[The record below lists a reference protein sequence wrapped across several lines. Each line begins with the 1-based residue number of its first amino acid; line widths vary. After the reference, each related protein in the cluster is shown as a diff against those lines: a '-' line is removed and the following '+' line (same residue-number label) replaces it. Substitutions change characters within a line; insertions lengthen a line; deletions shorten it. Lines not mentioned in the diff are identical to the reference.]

1 MPRLGRD
8 DRRARKLIAAT
19 PYINFGS
26 ANEKS
31 RMTLDSPVPAFSA
44 PYAQDDEVLAERLL
58 AGAAL
63 DAEAEA
69 RIDRRALRLIA
80 AVRTH
85 SFRIGA
91 VEDLLREYSL
101 SSEEGLAL
109 MVLAES
115 LLRVPD
121 DLTADRLIEDKLTS
135 PDWSRHAGDSEALL
149 VSAAAW
155 ALGITARVIGKGKTA
170 EGVAAALAH
179 RIGMGALR
187 AAARRAVQLM
197 GSHFVFGQTI
207 EDALERACSK
217 EGRLN
222 RYSFDMLG
230 EGARTGA
237 DARRYF
243 ESYANAID
251 AIGKSARSRSLPE
264 RPGISVKL
272 SALHPR
278 FEPLSRPRVL
288 AELVPRTAELAR
300 LAKRHDLNFTIDAE
314 EADRLELSLDI
325 VDVLLADPSLAGWN
339 GFGLAVQ
346 AYQKRALAVIG
357 HVAGAARHYD
367 RRLML
372 RLVKGAY
379 WDTEIK
385 RAQER
390 GVPDY
395 PVFSRKA
402 MTDLNYLACA
412 KKLLAMREFIYPQ
425 FATHNALT
433 IATIA
438 ELAGNTGGFEF
449 QRLHGMGEDLFGA
462 LRTELPGIACRIYAP
477 VGVHENLLA
486 YLVRRLLENGANSSF
501 VARLGDPHVP
511 ATELLV
517 RPQAVIGNRTRA
529 RAENL
534 PLPMDIHMPS
544 RKLAA
549 GIEFGDRGAL
559 GALVSATAG
568 AIPDR
573 EAAPVISGTRRE
585 GKARNVV
592 SPIDGV
598 VIGSVREASPGL
610 LAEAMHE
617 ARAGFRPWSHLPA
630 NPRAA
635 CLDRAAQLIEAE
647 APRLLW
653 LLQAEAGKT
662 LDDAIGEWRE
672 AIDFC
677 RYYAHQA
684 RRQFDHPDMLRGPTG
699 EDNRLHLHGRGVF
712 LCISP
717 WNFPL
722 SIFVGQISAALV
734 AGNSVLAKPAEQTP
748 LIAAAAIDI
757 LHRAGV
763 PGAAL
768 HLLPGDGGL
777 GELLVA
783 LPGVAGVAFTG
794 SMETAAKINRA
805 LAAKDGPIPVL
816 IAETGGINTMITD
829 ATALPEQ
836 VCDDVIAST
845 FRSAGQRC
853 SALRLL
859 CVQEDVADRI
869 IAMIAGAAR
878 ELLIGDPREMQVHI
892 GPVIDAG
899 AKAGLEAHISRMR
912 SAAIVHFAG
921 EIPSRAPPNGFYV
934 APHIFEIAA
943 VADLKCEVFGPV
955 LHVVRY
961 KAVELDGLLDSIEAG
976 GFGLTLGVHSRI
988 DATIDRILER
998 RLAGNCYVNRNMIG
1012 AVVGTQPF
1020 GGFNLSGTGPKAG
1033 GPLYLN
1039 RFCLEQTITI
1049 NTAAVGGN
1057 ARLINSTQ

>member
-1 MPRLGRD
+1 
-8 DRRARKLIAAT
+8 
-19 PYINFGS
+19 
-26 ANEKS
+26 
-31 RMTLDSPVPAFSA
+31 MTEDTAVPVFSA
-44 PYAQDDEVLAERLL
+44 PYAEKDERLAAEL
-58 AGAAL
+58 LTDAAL

-69 RIDRRALRLIA
+69 RIDGQASRLIA
-80 AVRTH
+80 AVRKQSH
-85 SFRIGA
+85 RIGG
-91 VEDLLREYSL
+91 VDDLLREYSL

-109 MVLAES
+109 LVLAES

-121 DLTADRLIEDKLTS
+121 DLTADRLIEDRLASAQWDHHPK
-135 PDWSRHAGDSEALL
+135 DSEALL

-170 EGVAAALAH
+170 EGVVAALAH

-207 EDALERACSK
+207 EDALERAGTK
-217 EGRLN
+217 DGRPY

-230 EGARTGA
+230 EGARTEA
-237 DARRYF
+237 DARCYF

-251 AIGKSARSRSLPE
+251 AIGKSAGPCSLPD

-278 FEPLSRPRVL
+278 FEPLSRSRVLSELSPRV
-288 AELVPRTAELAR
+288 TELAR
-300 LAKRHDLNFTIDAE
+300 MAKRHDLNFTIDAE
-314 EADRLELSLDI
+314 EADRLELTFDI
-325 VDVLLADPSLAGWN
+325 VDGLLADRSLADWR

-346 AYQKRALAVIG
+346 AYQKRAFAVID
-357 HVAGAARHYD
+357 HVAAAARHYD
-367 RRLML
+367 RFLML

-390 GVPDY
+390 GLADY

-402 MTDLNYLACA
+402 MTDLNFLSCA
-412 KKLLAMREFIYPQ
+412 RKLLAMRDILYPQ
-425 FATHNALT
+425 FATHNALA
-433 IATIA
+433 IATIV
-438 ELAGNTGGFEF
+438 ELAGTTGGFEF
-449 QRLHGMGEDLFGA
+449 QRLHGMGETLFAA
-462 LRTELPGIACRIYAP
+462 LHNEHPELVCRVYAP

-511 ATELLV
+511 EAELLM
-517 RPQAVIGNRTRA
+517 RPQALIGDPKHARA
-529 RAENL
+529 RGL
-534 PLPMDIHMPS
+534 PLPADIHMPS

-549 GIEFGDRGAL
+549 GLEFGDRRAHDDL
-559 GALVSATAG
+559 ISAIAR
-568 AIPDR
+568 AKPVR
-573 EAAPVISGTRRE
+573 EAVPVISGTRRE
-585 GKARNVV
+585 GETRDVV
-592 SPIDGV
+592 SPIDGLA
-598 VIGSVREASPGL
+598 IGTVREATPGL
-610 LAEAMHE
+610 LAEAMRD
-617 ARAGFRPWSHLPA
+617 ARTGFRAWSHVPA
-630 NPRAA
+630 NQRAA
-635 CLDRAAQLIEAE
+635 CLEGAAQLIEAE

-653 LLQAEAGKT
+653 LLQNEAGKT

-672 AIDFC
+672 TIDFC
-677 RYYAHQA
+677 RYYAQEA
-684 RRQFDHPDMLRGPTG
+684 RRQLDHSEPLRGPTG
-699 EDNRLHLHGRGVF
+699 EDNRLQCHGRGVF

-722 SIFVGQISAALV
+722 SIFLGQIGAALV

-748 LIAAAAIDI
+748 LIAAAAVEIF
-757 LHRAGV
+757 HCAGI
-763 PGAAL
+763 PGPAL

-777 GELLVA
+777 GEKLVS
-783 LPGVAGVAFTG
+783 LPGIAGVAFTG
-794 SMETAAKINRA
+794 SMETATRIHRA

-816 IAETGGINTMITD
+816 IAETGGINTMIAD

-836 VCDDVIAST
+836 VCDDVLTSA

-859 CVQEDVADRI
+859 CVQEDVAEKMI
-869 IAMIAGAAR
+869 TMIAGAAR
-878 ELLIGDPREMQVHI
+878 ELLIGDPREAEVHI
-892 GPVIDAG
+892 GPVIDG
-899 AKAGLEAHISRMR
+899 EAKARLDAHNARMKN
-912 SAAIVHFAG
+912 SAIVHYAG
-921 EIPSRAPPNGFYV
+921 EIPARAPRGGFYV
-934 APHIFEIAA
+934 APHLFEIGA
-943 VADLKCEVFGPV
+943 VTDLKCEVFGPV

-961 KAVELDGLLDSIEAG
+961 KAAELDDLLDLIEAS

-988 DATIDRILER
+988 EATIDRILER

-1020 GGFNLSGTGPKAG
+1020 GGFHLSGTGPKAG
-1033 GPLYLN
+1033 GPHYLN
-1039 RFCLEQTITI
+1039 RFCLEQTIAI

>member
-1 MPRLGRD
+1 M
-8 DRRARKLIAAT
+8 T
-19 PYINFGS
+19 PDS
-26 ANEKS
+26 AVS
-31 RMTLDSPVPAFSA
+31 AFSA
-44 PYAQDDEVLAERLL
+44 PYAPQDEILAAELL
-58 AGAAL
+58 ASAAL
-63 DAEAEA
+63 PSEAEA

-80 AVRTH
+80 AVRAK
-85 SFRIGA
+85 SIRIGGID
-91 VEDLLREYSL
+91 DLLREYSL

-121 DLTADRLIEDKLTS
+121 DLTADRLIEDKLAS
-135 PDWSRHAGDSEALL
+135 AHWSRHPGDSEALL

-155 ALGITARVIGKGKTA
+155 ALGVTARVIGKGKTA
-170 EGVAAALAH
+170 EGVVAALAH

-207 EDALERACSK
+207 EDALERARSTN
-217 EGRLN
+217 GRLY

-230 EGARTGA
+230 EGARTRA
-237 DARRYF
+237 DAQRYF
-243 ESYANAID
+243 ASYAKAID
-251 AIGKSARSRSLPE
+251 AIGESGGPGSLPE

-278 FEPLSRPRVL
+278 YEPLSRPRVL
-288 AELVPRTAELAR
+288 AELAPQVAQLAR
-300 LAKRHDLNFTIDAE
+300 MAKRHDLNFTIDAE

-325 VDVLLADPSLAGWN
+325 VDLLLTDPSLAGWD

-346 AYQKRALAVIG
+346 AYQKRALAAIDYI
-357 HVAGAARHYD
+357 AAAARRYD

-390 GVPDY
+390 GLPDY

-412 KKLLAMREFIYPQ
+412 KKLLGMRDIVYPQ

-433 IATIA
+433 ISAIV
-438 ELAGNTGGFEF
+438 ESAGVIEGFEF
-449 QRLHGMGEDLFGA
+449 QRLHGMGEDLFAA
-462 LRTELPGIACRIYAP
+462 LRSEIPKLACRIYAP

-501 VARLGDPHVP
+501 VARLGDPRVP
-511 ATELLV
+511 SSELII
-517 RPQAVIGNRTRA
+517 RPRAIIGNKEHSRA
-529 RAENL
+529 PGL
-534 PLPMDIHMPS
+534 PLPADLHMPL
-544 RKLAA
+544 RKTAN
-549 GIEFGDRGAL
+549 GIEFGNRRAL
-559 GALVSATAG
+559 AALTNAIAKSARMR
-568 AIPDR
+568 D
-573 EAAPVISGTRRE
+573 AAPIVSGAPRE
-585 GKARNVV
+585 GKEREVV
-592 SPIDGV
+592 SPIDGSR
-598 VIGSVREASPGL
+598 IGVVREATTGL
-610 LAEAMHE
+610 LAEAMRE
-617 ARAGFRPWSHLPA
+617 ARAGFRLWSHVPA
-630 NPRAA
+630 DLRAA
-635 CLDRAAQLIEAE
+635 CLDRAAKHIQFE
-647 APRLLW
+647 APALLG
-653 LLQAEAGKT
+653 LLQAEGGKT
-662 LDDAIGEWRE
+662 LEDAIGEWRE

-677 RYYAHQA
+677 RYYALEA
-684 RRQFDHPDMLRGPTG
+684 RRLFETATVMRGPTG
-699 EDNRLHLHGRGVF
+699 EDNRLYCHGRGVF
-712 LCISP
+712 VCISP

-722 SIFVGQISAALV
+722 SIFLGQVAAALA

-748 LIAAAAIDI
+748 LIAAIAVAL

-763 PGAAL
+763 PGSAL
-768 HLLPGDGGL
+768 HLLPGDGEL
-777 GELLVA
+777 GEKLIA

-794 SMETAAKINRA
+794 STETATKIYRG
-805 LAAKDGPIPVL
+805 LAAKDGPIPAL
-816 IAETGGINTMITD
+816 IAETGGINTLIVD

-836 VCDDVIAST
+836 VCDDVLASA

-859 CVQEDVADRI
+859 CVQEDVADKM

-878 ELLIGDPREMQVHI
+878 ELLAGDPRDTQVQV
-892 GPVIDAG
+892 GPVIDGA
-899 AKAGLEAHISRMR
+899 AKANLNAHIALMR
-912 SAAIVHFAG
+912 SSAIVHFAG
-921 EIPSRAPPNGFYV
+921 EIPSRAPTNGFYV

-943 VADLKCEVFGPV
+943 VGDLKREIFGPV

-961 KAVELDGLLDSIEAG
+961 KAAELDGLLDSIEAS

-988 DATIDRILER
+988 DATIDHILGR

-1033 GPLYLN
+1033 GPHYLN
-1039 RFCLEQTITI
+1039 RFCLEQTVSI
-1049 NTAAVGGN
+1049 NTAALGGN
-1057 ARLINSTQ
+1057 ASLINNTQ

>member
-1 MPRLGRD
+1 
-8 DRRARKLIAAT
+8 
-19 PYINFGS
+19 
-26 ANEKS
+26 
-31 RMTLDSPVPAFSA
+31 MTLDSAVPAFSA
-44 PYAQDDEVLAERLL
+44 PYSEEDGILAAGLL

-69 RIDRRALRLIA
+69 RIDQRALRLIA
-80 AVRTH
+80 VVRTQ
-85 SFRIGA
+85 SIRIGG

-121 DLTADRLIEDKLTS
+121 DLTADRLIEDKLAS
-135 PDWSRHAGDSEALL
+135 AHWSRHAGDSEALL

-155 ALGITARVIGKGKTA
+155 ALGITARVIGKGKSA
-170 EGVAAALAH
+170 EGVVAALAH

-207 EDALERACSK
+207 EDALVRACSK
-217 EGRLN
+217 DGRLY

-230 EGARTGA
+230 EGARTEA

-243 ESYANAID
+243 LSYANAID
-251 AIGKSARSRSLPE
+251 AIGKTARPCSLPE

-278 FEPLSRPRVL
+278 FEPLSHPRVL
-288 AELVPRTAELAR
+288 AELSPQIAELAR
-300 LAKRHDLNFTIDAE
+300 MAKHHDLNFTIDAE

-346 AYQKRALAVIG
+346 AYQKRALAVID
-357 HVAGAARHYD
+357 HVAAVARHSN

-390 GVPDY
+390 GLADY

-412 KKLLAMREFIYPQ
+412 RKLLAMRGIIHPQ

-438 ELAGNTGGFEF
+438 ELAGKAGGFEF
-449 QRLHGMGEDLFGA
+449 QRLYGMGEDLFAA
-462 LRTELPGIACRIYAP
+462 LRTELPEIACRIYAP

-517 RPQAVIGNRTRA
+517 RPQAIISNRKRA
-529 RAENL
+529 RATNL
-534 PLPMDIHMPS
+534 PLPTELHMPS

-549 GIEFGDRGAL
+549 GIEFGDRRAL
-559 GALVSATAG
+559 GALVSAIASAT
-568 AIPDR
+568 PNR

-585 GKARNVV
+585 GKARKIV

-598 VIGSVREASPGL
+598 AIGSVLEASPSL
-610 LAEAMHE
+610 LTDAMRD
-617 ARAGFRPWSHLPA
+617 ARAGFRLWSRAPA
-630 NPRAA
+630 DLRAA
-635 CLDRAAQLIEAE
+635 CLERAAQLIEEE

-672 AIDFC
+672 TIDFC
-677 RYYAHQA
+677 RYYAQEA
-684 RRQFDHPDMLRGPTG
+684 RRQFDRPTSLRGPTG
-699 EDNRLHLHGRGVF
+699 EDNLLHCHGRGVF

-722 SIFVGQISAALV
+722 SIFLGQIAAALV

-748 LIAAAAIDI
+748 LIAAAAID
-757 LHRAGV
+757 LFHRAGV
-763 PGAAL
+763 PASAL

-777 GELLVA
+777 GEKLVS
-783 LPGVAGVAFTG
+783 LSGIAGVAFTG
-794 SMETAAKINRA
+794 SMETAAKIHRA

-816 IAETGGINTMITD
+816 IAETGGVNTMIAD

-836 VCDDVIAST
+836 VCDDVIASA

-859 CVQEDVADRI
+859 CVQEDVGDKM

-878 ELLIGDPREMQVHI
+878 ELLIGDPRDAQVHI
-892 GPVIDAG
+892 GPVIDAD
-899 AKAGLEAHISRMR
+899 AKARLDAYCARMR
-912 SAAIVHFAG
+912 NAAIVHYAG

-943 VADLKCEVFGPV
+943 VTDLKCEVFGPV
-955 LHVVRY
+955 LHVARY
-961 KAVELDGLLDSIEAG
+961 KAAELDELLDSIEAS
-976 GFGLTLGVHSRI
+976 GFGLTMGVHSRI
-988 DATIDRILER
+988 DATIHRILGR

-1012 AVVGTQPF
+1012 AVAGTQPF

-1033 GPLYLN
+1033 GPHYLN
-1039 RFCLEQTITI
+1039 HFCLEQTVSI